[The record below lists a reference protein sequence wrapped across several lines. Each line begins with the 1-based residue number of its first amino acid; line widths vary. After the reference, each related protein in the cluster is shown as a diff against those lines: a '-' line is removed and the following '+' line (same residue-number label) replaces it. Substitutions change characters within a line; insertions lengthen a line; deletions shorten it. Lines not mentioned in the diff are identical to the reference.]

1 MTTAV
6 KTHEGEVAV
15 ALDLADLLA
24 LVFVVDDLDIFQRKG
39 SVLFLARP
47 FERLGPG
54 LVSEPVADEI
64 GVTSVD
70 EDRDLLKDAGDK
82 TVVGLHPV
90 TMEEEVA
97 VDVKVAGV
105 IAFNFGTDSVA
116 DFRLVQVFR
125 DVAHALVAKVAL
137 VLTLTA
143 NIVHVL
149 SGLLVRSEESIVTVD
164 RGRNTDPCTFAAVA
178 RLNHGLAATKGV
190 VHGPAGALIQ
200 HSRVTT
206 ITTGHGAVVFILSET
221 ISQPV
226 SNQNRLQVNV
236 TLLVSKNLRSENGNV
251 VASIRFS
258 SNMEVLL
265 RILRELLEEESKQ
278 GINVLASSNRVA
290 DSIVAV
296 RVANVDRLVQEDHGS
311 VGVP

>member
-24 LVFVVDDLDIFQRKG
+24 LVLVVDDLDIFQRKG
-39 SVLFLARP
+39 SVLFLAGP
-47 FERLGPG
+47 FQGLSPG
-54 LVSEPVADEI
+54 LVPEPVADEV

-90 TMEEEVA
+90 TVEEEVA

-105 IAFNFGTDSVA
+105 IPINFSPDGVA
-116 DFRLVQVFR
+116 DFVLVQVFR

-137 VLTLTA
+137 VLALAA

-149 SGLLVRSEESIVTVD
+149 SGLLVRSKESIVTVNRRRD
-164 RGRNTDPCTFAAVA
+164 TDPCALAAVA
-178 RLNHGLAATKGV
+178 RLNHGLAAAKGV
-190 VHGPAGALIQ
+190 VHGAARALVQ
-200 HSRVTT
+200 HSRITT

-221 ISQPV
+221 ISQSVP
-226 SNQNRLQVNV
+226 NQNRLQVDV
-236 TLLVSKNLRSENGNV
+236 TLLVSKNLRSENRDV

-278 GINVLASSNRVA
+278 GVNVLASSNRVA
-290 DSIVAV
+290 NSVVAV
-296 RVANVDRLVQEDHGS
+296 GVANVDRLVQEDHGS

>member
-1 MTTAV
+1 MTAAV

-24 LVFVVDDLDIFQRKG
+24 LVLVVDDLDIFQRKG
-39 SVLFLARP
+39 SVLFLAGP
-47 FERLGPG
+47 FQGLGPG
-54 LVSEPVADEI
+54 LVSEPVADEV

-90 TMEEEVA
+90 TVEEEVA

-105 IAFNFGTDSVA
+105 IPINFSPDGVA
-116 DFRLVQVFR
+116 DFVFVQVFR

-137 VLTLTA
+137 VLALAA

-149 SGLLVRSEESIVTVD
+149 SGLLVRSKESIVTVD
-164 RGRNTDPCTFAAVA
+164 RRRDTDPCALAAVA
-178 RLNHGLAATKGV
+178 RFNHGLAAAKGV
-190 VHGPAGALIQ
+190 VHGAAGALVQ

-206 ITTGHGAVVFILSET
+206 ITTGHGAVVFILGET
-221 ISQPV
+221 ISQSVP
-226 SNQNRLQVNV
+226 NQNRLQVDV
-236 TLLVSKNLRSENGNV
+236 TLLVSKNLRSENRDV

-278 GINVLASSNRVA
+278 GVNVLASSNRVA
-290 DSIVAV
+290 NSVVAV
-296 RVANVDRLVQEDHGS
+296 GVANVDRLVQEDHGS

>member
-6 KTHEGEVAV
+6 ETHEGEVAV
-15 ALDLADLLA
+15 ALDLANLLA
-24 LVFVVDDLDIFQRKG
+24 LVLVVDDFDIFQRKG
-39 SVLFLARP
+39 SVLFLAGP
-47 FERLGPG
+47 FEGVSPG
-54 LVSEPVADEI
+54 LVSEPVADEV

-70 EDRDLLKDAGDK
+70 EDRDLFKDARDK

-90 TMEEEVA
+90 TMEEEVP

-105 IAFNFGTDSVA
+105 IAINFGTDSVA
-116 DFRLVQVFR
+116 DFVLVQVFR
-125 DVAHALVAKVAL
+125 YVAHALVAKVAL
-137 VLTLTA
+137 VLTLAA

-149 SGLLVRSEESIVTVD
+149 SGLLVRSKESIVTID
-164 RGRNTDPCTFAAVA
+164 GGRDTDPCTFAAVA
-178 RLNHGLAATKGV
+178 RLNHGLAAAKGV
-190 VHGPAGALIQ
+190 IHGPTSALIQ

-206 ITTGHGAVVFILSET
+206 ITTGHGAVVFILSER

-226 SNQNRLQVNV
+226 ANQNRLQVDV
-236 TLLVSKNLRSENGNV
+236 TLLMSKNFRSENRNV

-265 RILRELLEEESKQ
+265 RILRELLEEESEQ
-278 GINVLASSNRVA
+278 GVNILASSNRVA
-290 DSIVAV
+290 NSVVAV